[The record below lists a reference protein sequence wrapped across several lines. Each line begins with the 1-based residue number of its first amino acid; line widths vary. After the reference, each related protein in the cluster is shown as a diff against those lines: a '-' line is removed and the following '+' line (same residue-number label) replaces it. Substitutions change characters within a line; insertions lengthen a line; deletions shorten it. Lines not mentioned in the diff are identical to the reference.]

1 LILNLKDDMIAF
13 DAVLAN
19 VTGDYSK
26 SNFYGAAIIEV
37 TEDGSMSILK
47 LISNEGIHASR
58 VKRIIYIGDV
68 LYYILDN
75 RIRAFNM
82 DSFDEIE

>member
-1 LILNLKDDMIAF
+1 
-13 DAVLAN
+13 
-19 VTGDYSK
+19 
-26 SNFYGAAIIEV
+26 
-37 TEDGSMSILK
+37 MSILK